1 MKEILNLQ
9 IMNIEISKGV
19 TIIDEAKFLETHIL
33 RSTQSG
39 MIAQPF
45 KDRLELYYKLKADE
59 TMHKMQ
65 GV

>member
-1 MKEILNLQ
+1 
-9 IMNIEISKGV
+9 
-19 TIIDEAKFLETHIL
+19 
-33 RSTQSG
+33 

>member
-1 MKEILNLQ
+1 MIL
-9 IMNIEISKGV
+9 SPGV